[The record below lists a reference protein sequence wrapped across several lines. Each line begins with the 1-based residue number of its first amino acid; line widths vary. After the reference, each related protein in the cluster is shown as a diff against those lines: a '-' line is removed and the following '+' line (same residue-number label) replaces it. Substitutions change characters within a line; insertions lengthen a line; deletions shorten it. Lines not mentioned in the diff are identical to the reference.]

1 MEEVDGGAMD
11 DTQQPVDPDVREALL
26 ELQRY
31 LSDSLAPLMVAESIN
46 LLLDHPAALTATE
59 VQAWTIAQFRGR
71 SQGVAI
77 SDYLYHAIEKLHA
90 MGQFDLVPRDPL
102 RRYLQDLSQQLLVF
116 CPSADRDLLRQ
127 NLGRLGQA
135 ESILSAPIEMLHRQG
150 TIAGAPTVTR
160 PLSGE
165 HGVPLAAN
173 TVSDLRHLSMLIE
186 RLGPLDALPAAGS
199 YGASGR
205 REGGPFGASSGAPA
219 APAAV
224 GAALPAAP
232 FGAMVQS
239 PREALVSQILA
250 VAAMAARSESE
261 LAQALE
267 RLRAAGVDVP
277 SGEVIRTLGRS
288 IPPWPLSLP
297 SAPVEEALSS
307 ARASATQAI
316 RRVVTLPKDQE
327 EVGKRFHEM
336 VAAAVEQLN
345 QGSLTRASR
354 MFDVAEKLIVENK
367 VSPLSLETTRKK
379 AQDSVDLERVRSLGE
394 DARNQQPLARILSF
408 FPGFSVGTLIQE
420 LHVEE
425 KRERRRLLLS
435 LLEIYG
441 PESRAAAL
449 ETLRQLAAVGTPEHD
464 WHFKRNLLYLLRRTP
479 RPADQPPDAEMD
491 AVTPFADPSLPPP
504 IVKEAIAGL
513 AAIKHER
520 SEAVLVTL
528 VQGLEAMLA
537 KKGDAPFDEA
547 ELQPLL
553 DRAVAALARFGSPTA
568 RRVVVEHGLKRKSG
582 LGDVGARLAELASQD
597 LTDDPELVSLLL
609 KSARAEMPF
618 KVFGLTLKKRED
630 RLSPVVEALSGT
642 SAPGVRKLF
651 EEIVEKH
658 ANAPAAR
665 AASRALAAFDAPRAA
680 EEGQASLMG
689 DLAIFELPALL
700 QSLAST
706 EVTGAL
712 SLRDTGGGVVGKFL
726 LESGKIRSAEAFGL
740 KGDDACFQL
749 FERPTGGTFSF
760 VRQPALPPLREG
772 ENLREVVSILLEGM
786 RRYDDF
792 QRFSALV
799 PDGLV
804 LAPTGTKPSTE
815 PEEADGALQKLVWT
829 RASGGATPKE
839 IESAVAADS
848 YRIRRLLVRWVEE
861 GSLKAA

>member
-1 MEEVDGGAMD
+1 MK
-11 DTQQPVDPDVREALL
+11 EALL
-26 ELQRY
+26 ELQCY

-46 LLLDHPAALTATE
+46 LLLDQPAAIAATE

-71 SQGVAI
+71 GQNVPI
-77 SDYLYHAIEKLHA
+77 SDYLYHAVEKLHA
-90 MGQFDLVPRDPL
+90 MGQYELVPRDPL
-102 RRYLQDLSQQLLVF
+102 RRFLQDLSQQLLAF
-116 CPSADRDLLRQ
+116 CPPADREMLRQ

-135 ESILSAPIEMLHRQG
+135 ESVLAAPVEMLHRQG
-150 TIAGAPTVTR
+150 TTADAPSAAKR
-160 PLSGE
+160 ASGE
-165 HGVPLAAN
+165 HGVPLSSQ
-173 TVSDLRHLSMLIE
+173 TVSDLRHLSMLLE
-186 RLGPLDALPAAGS
+186 RLGPLQALPPSEAAL
-199 YGASGR
+199 
-205 REGGPFGASSGAPA
+205 FGAAAAPGSQAPA
-219 APAAV
+219 PGGGSPAA
-224 GAALPAAP
+224 
-232 FGAMVQS
+232 FGAMIQS
-239 PREALVSQILA
+239 PREALVAQVLA
-250 VAAMAARSESE
+250 VAAIAARSDGE

-297 SAPVEEALSS
+297 SEPVEEALSS

-354 MFDVAEKLIVENK
+354 MFDVAEKLVVENK
-367 VSPLSLETTRKK
+367 VSPLSLEATRKK

-408 FPGFSVGTLIQE
+408 FPGLSVGTLIQE

-441 PESRAAAL
+441 PEARAASL
-449 ETLRQLAAVGTPEHD
+449 DVLRQLAAVGAPEQD
-464 WHFKRNLLYLLRRTP
+464 WHFKRNLLYLLRKTP
-479 RPADQPPDAEMD
+479 RPADQTPDAEMD
-491 AVTPFADPSLPPP
+491 AVIPFADPSLPPP

-553 DRAVAALARFGSPTA
+553 DRAVSALARFGSPTA

-630 RLSPVVEALSGT
+630 RLAPIVEALSGT
-642 SAPGVRKLF
+642 PSPGVRKVF

-658 ANAPAAR
+658 ADTPAAR
-665 AASRALAAFDAPRAA
+665 AASRALAAFDAPKAA

-712 SLRDTGGGVVGKFL
+712 SLRDTGGSVVGKFL
-726 LESGKIRSAEAFGL
+726 LENGRIRSAEAFGL

-772 ENLREVVSILLEGM
+772 ESLREVVSILLEGM

-799 PDGLV
+799 PDDLV

-815 PEEADGALQKLVWT
+815 PEEADGALQKAVWT
-829 RASGGATPKE
+829 KASGGATPKA

>member
-11 DTQQPVDPDVREALL
+11 DTQQPVDPDVKEALL

-46 LLLDHPAALTATE
+46 LLLDQPATLAATE

-71 SQGVAI
+71 GQNVAI
-77 SDYLYHAIEKLHA
+77 SDYLYHAVEKLHA

-116 CPSADRDLLRQ
+116 CPPPDRDLLRQ
-127 NLGRLGQA
+127 NLGRLGQT
-135 ESILSAPIEMLHRQG
+135 ESVLSAPIEMLRRQG
-150 TIAGAPTVTR
+150 TMADAPSATR
-160 PLSGE
+160 RASGE
-165 HGVPLAAN
+165 HGSALPPN

-186 RLGPLDALPAAGS
+186 RLGPLNALPPAGG
-199 YGASGR
+199 YGVSGS
-205 REGGPFGASSGAPA
+205 REAGPFGAPSGAPA
-219 APAAV
+219 PAASVGSAPA
-224 GAALPAAP
+224 PY
-232 FGAMVQS
+232 GAMIQS
-239 PREALVSQILA
+239 PREALVAQILA
-250 VAAMAARSESE
+250 VAAIAARSDGE
-261 LAQALE
+261 LGQALE

-288 IPPWPLSLP
+288 IPPWPLTLP
-297 SAPVEEALSS
+297 PEPVEEALSS

-316 RRVVTLPKDQE
+316 RRVVTLPNDQE

-367 VSPLSLETTRKK
+367 IGPLSLETTRKK

-394 DARNQQPLARILSF
+394 DARNQQPLARILAF
-408 FPGFSVGTLIQE
+408 FPGLSVGTLIQE

-435 LLEIYG
+435 LLEIHG
-441 PESRAAAL
+441 PEARAATL
-449 ETLRQLAAVGTPEHD
+449 DVLRQLAAVGTPEQD
-464 WHFKRNLLYLLRRTP
+464 WHFKRNLLYLLRKTP
-479 RPADQPPDAEMD
+479 RPADQTPDAEMD
-491 AVTPFADPSLPPP
+491 AVTPFANPSLPPP
-504 IVKEAIAGL
+504 IVKEAVAGL

-553 DRAVAALARFGSPTA
+553 DRAVAALARFGSSTA

-597 LTDDPELVSLLL
+597 LTDDPELVILLL

-630 RLSPVVEALSGT
+630 RLAPIVEALSGT
-642 SAPGVRKLF
+642 PTPAVRKIF

-658 ANAPAAR
+658 ADTPAGR
-665 AASRALAAFDAPRAA
+665 AASRALAAFDAPKAA

-689 DLAIFELPALL
+689 DLAVFELPALL

-712 SLRDTGGGVVGKFL
+712 ALRDTGGGVVGKFL

-760 VRQPALPPLREG
+760 VRQPVLPPLREG
-772 ENLREVVSILLEGM
+772 ESLREVVSILLEGM

-799 PDGLV
+799 PDDLV

-815 PEEADGALQKLVWT
+815 PEEADGALQKAVWT
-829 RASGGATPKE
+829 KASGGATPKA

>member
-1 MEEVDGGAMD
+1 MD
-11 DTQQPVDPDVREALL
+11 DTQQPVDPDVKEALL

-46 LLLDHPAALTATE
+46 LLLDHPATLTATE

-71 SQGVAI
+71 SQNVAI
-77 SDYLYHAIEKLHA
+77 SDYLYHAVEKLHA

-116 CPSADRDLLRQ
+116 CPPADRDLLRQ

-135 ESILSAPIEMLHRQG
+135 ESVLSAPIEMLRRQG
-150 TIAGAPTVTR
+150 TTAGAPTVTR
-160 PLSGE
+160 PVSGE
-165 HGVPLAAN
+165 HGVALTAN
-173 TVSDLRHLSMLIE
+173 TVSDLRHLSMLLE
-186 RLGPLDALPAAGS
+186 RLGPLDALPPAGNYGAAGR
-199 YGASGR
+199 GEA
-205 REGGPFGASSGAPA
+205 GPFGAAAGAAA
-219 APAAV
+219 APAPA
-224 GAALPAAP
+224 GASPPAAP

-250 VAAMAARSESE
+250 VAAMAARSDGE
-261 LAQALE
+261 LGQALE

-277 SGEVIRTLGRS
+277 SGDVIRTLGRS

-297 SAPVEEALSS
+297 SEPVEEALAS

-441 PESRAAAL
+441 PEARAAAL
-449 ETLRQLAAVGTPEHD
+449 EVLRQLAAVGTPEQD
-464 WHFKRNLLYLLRRTP
+464 WHFKRNLLYLLRKTP
-479 RPADQPPDAEMD
+479 RPADQTPDAEMD
-491 AVTPFADPSLPPP
+491 AVIPFADPSLPPP

-528 VQGLEAMLA
+528 VQGLETMLA

-582 LGDVGARLAELASQD
+582 LGDVGARLAELATQD

-630 RLSPVVEALSGT
+630 RLSPIVEALSGT
-642 SAPGVRKLF
+642 PAPGVRKVF

-658 ANAPAAR
+658 ADTPAAR
-665 AASRALAAFDAPRAA
+665 AASRALAAFDAPKAA

-712 SLRDTGGGVVGKFL
+712 SLRDVGGGVVGKFL

-772 ENLREVVSILLEGM
+772 ESLREVVSILLEGM

-799 PDGLV
+799 PDDLV

-815 PEEADGALQKLVWT
+815 PEEADGALQKAVWT
-829 RASGGATPKE
+829 KASGGATPKA